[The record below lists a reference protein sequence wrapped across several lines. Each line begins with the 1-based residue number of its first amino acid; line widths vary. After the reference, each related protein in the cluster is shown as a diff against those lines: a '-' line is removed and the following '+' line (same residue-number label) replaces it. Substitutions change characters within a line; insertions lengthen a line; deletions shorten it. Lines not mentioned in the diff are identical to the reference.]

1 MVFGFL
7 LKQDF
12 VTDFISSS
20 TRQIHSPELARYN
33 LVCTVR
39 DLNFIINK
47 ELYKKTDN
55 FLIGPF
61 RRYAVCY
68 TSKIRGSGIKELST
82 YKSY

>member
-20 TRQIHSPELARYN
+20 TRQVHSPQLARYN

-47 ELYKKTDN
+47 ELYKKTHN

-61 RRYAVCY
+61 RRYAVIPQ
-68 TSKIRGSGIKELST
+68 K
-82 YKSY
+82 